1 MALRCDENYLLI
13 KHLMPERLVRVLQTM
28 PWNGWIGGGPMQPSR
43 ILLPLLAALA
53 LTGLGA
59 PPAQAS
65 PQGYRGARFYGP
77 HVRFGF
83 TGYRYRPYFSYG
95 HYRPYRYWPY
105 RYYAGFTPYYYR
117 SGVYLGAYPTA
128 VYAPY
133 QPYQAYQGYQ
143 PYQGYAF
150 GSGAVRTLV
159 ELKETQVFVDGYY
172 AGIVDDFDGTFQKL
186 YLQPGEHTIELR
198 LEGYQTFQ
206 QRIFAS
212 PSHTQKI
219 HHQMVPLGPGEM
231 NPESS
236 NQGAVSP
243 ERGALSPSAVPPAA
257 AKPVERRPGAERGV
271 RAPTDERGEAES
283 RSEKPWGLGPAAPI
297 GEPPPPP
304 EPAPPSSSPL
314 VLSTGPQFGVL
325 TLRVQPAEADVYI
338 DGEHWGALGGIEE
351 LSIHLPAGRHRIEL
365 RREGDTVF
373 ATEVEIRRGEATPLN
388 IRLTL

>member
-95 HYRPYRYWPY
+95 HYRPYRYYP
-105 RYYAGFTPYYYR
+105 GFTPYYYR
-117 SGVYLGAYPTA
+117 SGVYLSAYPTA

-133 QPYQAYQGYQ
+133 QPYQAYQAYQGYQ

-159 ELKETQVFVDGYY
+159 EPKETQVFVDGYY

-231 NPESS
+231 N
-236 NQGAVSP
+236 GAF
-243 ERGALSPSAVPPAA
+243 SPSAVPPAA

-283 RSEKPWGLGPAAPI
+283 RSEKPWGYRGPAAPI
-297 GEPPPPP
+297 KDSTPAP
-304 EPAPPSSSPL
+304 EPAPPSPSPPSPPSSSPA

-338 DGEHWGALGGIEE
+338 DGEPWGALGGIEE

-388 IRLTL
+388 IRLTV

>member
-1 MALRCDENYLLI
+1 VALRCDENYLLI

-83 TGYRYRPYFSYG
+83 AGYRYRPYFSYG
-95 HYRPYRYWPY
+95 HYRPYGYWPY
-105 RYYAGFTPYYYR
+105 RYYPGFTPYYYR

-133 QPYQAYQGYQ
+133 QPYQ
-143 PYQGYAF
+143 GYAF

-159 ELKETQVFVDGYY
+159 EPKETQVFVDGYY

-198 LEGYQTFQ
+198 LEGYRTFQ

-212 PSHTQKI
+212 PGHTQKI

-231 NPESS
+231 N
-236 NQGAVSP
+236 
-243 ERGALSPSAVPPAA
+243 GALSPSAVPPAA
-257 AKPVERRPGAERGV
+257 AKPVERRPGAERGG
-271 RAPTDERGEAES
+271 RAPTDERGEAT
-283 RSEKPWGLGPAAPI
+283 
-297 GEPPPPP
+297 PPP
-304 EPAPPSSSPL
+304 EPAPPSSSAPSPPSPSPP
-314 VLSTGPQFGVL
+314 VLSTGSQFGVL

-338 DGEHWGALGGIEE
+338 DGEHWGALGGIEG

-373 ATEVEIRRGEATPLN
+373 TTEVEIRRGEATPLN